1 MSVED
6 EDLSLLQKKDS
17 ARENYS
23 GDSFVNNSQVISQHT
38 AQFNQS
44 QLDNPT
50 MKAGLQNGLN
60 VETRASE
67 NLFGP
72 QKNGVDLDEIQEVA
86 RAAEDTQNPNRHP
99 GGSV

>member
-1 MSVED
+1 
-6 EDLSLLQKKDS
+6 
-17 ARENYS
+17 
-23 GDSFVNNSQVISQHT
+23 
-38 AQFNQS
+38 
-44 QLDNPT
+44 
-50 MKAGLQNGLN
+50 LN

-99 GGSV
+99 GGSVQSNRFATEQKSSKESTFRFTGFGTDSKPSFNLAGM